1 MTISV
6 LTAVTRLRQR
16 LDDFG
21 GDTNTN
27 YWQTSD
33 VGCLWKNDELVTYL
47 NEAQKETC
55 RRHPITDSASDLCT
69 IALVADTA
77 TYDLDPLILAVER
90 AYVTGADDV
99 LIKRNY
105 RDDIDTQSYV
115 APDTTLYY
123 VEDGSLHSLTLIA
136 APTAS
141 GTLELTVKRL
151 PLEDLTW
158 VSAAAARGKYLELDD
173 LFFEDLLLYASYLAF
188 SKRDADTLNL
198 EAANTAMERFRSRVG
213 EPVNLKLLAV
223 RKDVANKPLRTS
235 GYYY

>member
-1 MTISV
+1 MAISV

-16 LDDFG
+16 LDDQG
-21 GDTNTN
+21 GDAGTN

-33 VGCLWKNDELVTYL
+33 AGCLWKNDELVTYL

-55 RRHPITDSASDLCT
+55 RRHPIIDSTSDLCGIT
-69 IALVADTA
+69 LVAGTA

-123 VEDGSLHSLTLIA
+123 VEDGSLHNITLIA
-136 APTAS
+136 APAAA

-151 PLEDLTW
+151 PLEDLEW
-158 VSAAAARGKYLELDD
+158 MSVSAARGAELEVDD
-173 LFFEDLLLYASYLAF
+173 FLFGDILLYASYLAF

-198 EAANTAMERFRSRVG
+198 EAANTAMQRFQSRVG

-223 RKDVANKPLRTS
+223 RKDVANKPMRTT

>member
-33 VGCLWKNDELVTYL
+33 AGCLWKNDELVTYL

-55 RRHPITDSASDLCT
+55 RRHPIVDSTSDLCSIT
-69 IALVADTA
+69 LVADTA

-90 AYVTGADDV
+90 AYVNGADEV

-105 RDDIDTQSYV
+105 RDDIDSQSYEE
-115 APDTTLYY
+115 PDETLYY
-123 VEDGSLHSLTLIA
+123 VEDGNLHSLTLIA

-141 GTLELTVKRL
+141 GTLVLTVKRL

-158 VSAAAARGKYLELDD
+158 RSAAAAGRVYLELDD
-173 LFFEDLLLYASYLAF
+173 LFFEDLLLYATYLAF
-188 SKRDADTLNL
+188 SKRDTDTLNL

-213 EPVNLKLLAV
+213 DPVNLKLLAV